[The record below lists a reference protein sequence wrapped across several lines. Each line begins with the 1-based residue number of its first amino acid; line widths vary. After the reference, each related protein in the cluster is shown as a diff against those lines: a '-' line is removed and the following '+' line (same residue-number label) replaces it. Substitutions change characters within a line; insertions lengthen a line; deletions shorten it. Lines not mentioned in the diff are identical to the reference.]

1 MCDVRSKEATE
12 INHKSLCWLIFYRKY
27 LRLSS
32 TTTERLF
39 KLYLNLCIVAHTHP
53 MCILGAKFPSCQAG
67 LFLFGKDQSKPL
79 FVNAYCIS
87 DLCVCV
93 SAQLIILYSC
103 IFIGIS
109 VIWLL
114 LVSCIFALSKPWWL
128 VSLLLE
134 HLKFLLYGWFISFSV
149 ETFQFSVITKVVLYS
164 CLQVLFILLCITEN
178 QKDLWAINCLS
189 PVIWSLGSVFHYIKC
204 QGDTWILFQK

>member
-1 MCDVRSKEATE
+1 MWLTHIRCVFLGQNFPLVKQVYSCLVRIRA
-12 INHKSLCWLIFYRKY
+12 
-27 LRLSS
+27 
-32 TTTERLF
+32 
-39 KLYLNLCIVAHTHP
+39 NLC
-53 MCILGAKFPSCQAG
+53 
-67 LFLFGKDQSKPL
+67 

-109 VIWLL
+109 VIQLL